1 MWVEIIH
8 SYLYYEED
16 SVILFVRMWV
26 EICYISLFCMKQSC
40 HPLREDVSWNYSVDM
55 VAVRVTVIL
64 FVRMWVEI
72 LKNTVLIIVVAI
84 WFFLWGGELK
94 YLWSSFSAS
103 HEGVTIIHYLIWILN
118 SIIEI
123 LEEIFTCVLR
133 KNEQHLVVSPIFIWY
148 LNVE

>member
-1 MWVEIIH
+1 MQSSSSWGCELKYFLFSPCVPF
-8 SYLYYEED
+8 D
-16 SVILFVRMWV
+16 TVILFVRMWV
-26 EICYISLFCMKQSC
+26 EMTQRMQKVGNPS
-40 HPLREDVSWNYSVDM
+40 
-55 VAVRVTVIL
+55 VIL